1 MARAFL
7 TRQLPDAAMDIARR
21 AGDITWSSDDRPLPQ
36 DELIAGARDAEGLL
50 TLLTET
56 VDAAVLDA
64 CPRLRVVANCA
75 VGYNNIDVAAC
86 TERGVLVTNTPGV
99 LTETT
104 ADFAWA
110 LLLATARRVVEADAY
125 LRAGK
130 FKSWGLMLLTG
141 SDVYGKTLGIV
152 GFGRIGQAVARRAAG
167 FGMEIL
173 YNGRSDSPEA
183 AQLGAVRVELAE
195 LLRRSD
201 YVTLHVPYSAE
212 THHLIG
218 RAEFAQMKPGAY
230 IINTARGAVID
241 EAALVDA
248 LASGHLAGAGLDVYE
263 REPAVTPALLTMP
276 NVVLA
281 PHIAS
286 ASVATRTR
294 MAVMAATNLVAAL
307 SGQRPP
313 NLINPEALSANHR
326 R

>member
-1 MARAFL
+1 
-7 TRQLPDAAMDIARR
+7 MDIARR

>member
-1 MARAFL
+1 
-7 TRQLPDAAMDIARR
+7 MDIARR

-173 YNGRSDSPEA
+173 YSGRSDSPEA